1 MSNEAWKEPIINAL
15 KDAYDGSGGVY
26 LDPGTNVVAELKSLT
41 GAQASTILP
50 GAGNSVV
57 NQIRHLLIT
66 VDAHEPQ
73 FTGGNQ
79 PDLDWGSEW
88 KDTQVTD
95 AEWQALVAEY
105 EETRDKFTQWISA
118 PAVAEDDAF
127 AAAAVMAATHMAYH
141 TGQIRH
147 AAAYAANHQGIS

>member
-1 MSNEAWKEPIINAL
+1 MSNEVWKTQIVKAID
-15 KDAYDGSGGVY
+15 DAYDGTGGVY
-26 LDPGTNVVAELKSLT
+26 LDPNTNIIAELKALT
-41 GAQASTILP
+41 GEQASTVLP

-73 FTGGNQ
+73 FTGGET

-88 KDTQVTD
+88 AETRVTD
-95 AEWQALVAEY
+95 AEWQALVREY
-105 EETRDKFTQWISA
+105 EETHARFTSWISE
-118 PAVAEDDAF
+118 PSVDEDDAF

-141 TGQIRH
+141 AGQIRH
-147 AAAYAANHQGIS
+147 ATAYAATR

>member
-1 MSNEAWKEPIINAL
+1 MSNEVWKEQII
-15 KDAYDGSGGVY
+15 KVISDAYDGSGGVY
-26 LDPGTNVVAELKSLT
+26 LDPGTNVVAELKALN
-41 GAQASTILP
+41 GEQASTILP

-73 FTGGNQ
+73 FNGGDQ

-88 KDTQVTD
+88 KDTRLTD
-95 AEWQALVAEY
+95 AEWQALVQEY
-105 EETRDKFTQWISA
+105 EETHAKFTTWISD
-118 PAVAEDDAF
+118 PVVAEDGAF
-127 AAAAVMAATHMAYH
+127 AAAAMMAASHMAYH

-147 AAAYAANHQGIS
+147 AAAYAANQ

>member
-1 MSNEAWKEPIINAL
+1 MSNDAWKEQIIRVI
-15 KDAYDGSGGVY
+15 KDAYDGSGGMY
-26 LDPGTNVVAELKSLT
+26 LDPGTNVVAELKALN
-41 GAQASTILP
+41 GAQASSILP

-73 FTGGNQ
+73 FNGSEQ

-88 KDTQVTD
+88 KETQVTD
-95 AEWQALVAEY
+95 AEWQALVNEY
-105 EETRDKFTQWISA
+105 EETRAKFTQWISG

-127 AAAAVMAATHMAYH
+127 AAAAMMAASHMAYH

-147 AAAYAANHQGIS
+147 AVAYAANQQGMS